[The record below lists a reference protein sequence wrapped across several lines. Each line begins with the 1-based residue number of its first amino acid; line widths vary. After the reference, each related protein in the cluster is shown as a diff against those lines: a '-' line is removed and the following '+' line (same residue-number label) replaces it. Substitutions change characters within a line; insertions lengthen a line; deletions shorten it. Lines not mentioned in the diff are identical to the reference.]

1 MMKTIIDNK
10 LDWAYCLRKIVYK
23 DGNIICKDLCE
34 SLGKLSQTWVA
45 LERNKLYNNGKI
57 DIISDYLVD
66 TSSYL
71 IPVEISRKFSECWQR
86 RAREHPEADRLF
98 YNYLSENYKNYD
110 CSMKY
115 TLNYRLEGRPD
126 SVSKDFFIM
135 GNSKM
140 KKNYNNDI
148 PWNK

>member
-1 MMKTIIDNK
+1 
-10 LDWAYCLRKIVYK
+10 
-23 DGNIICKDLCE
+23 
-34 SLGKLSQTWVA
+34 
-45 LERNKLYNNGKI
+45 
-57 DIISDYLVD
+57 
-66 TSSYL
+66 
-71 IPVEISRKFSECWQR
+71 
-86 RAREHPEADRLF
+86 
-98 YNYLSENYKNYD
+98 
-110 CSMKY
+110 MKY